1 MLNHFF
7 SPREGKQGLIMVS
20 SDGKLIVGFLVTL
33 SAVFLAGFVFR
44 GQADAAQLEDAC
56 KSRCQA
62 MAEQYKKEKGAPL
75 PSAIFNECVD
85 SCMHPPQ
92 INSEADIP
100 PFCKS
105 RCERLLKNINPG
117 ANPAGTREC
126 ADRCIDLVTQKFRQS
141 RIQGQ
146 KGPQKKQ

>member
-1 MLNHFF
+1 MA
-7 SPREGKQGLIMVS
+7 S
-20 SDGKLIVGFLVTL
+20 SDGKLLVGFLVMVG
-33 SAVFLAGFVFR
+33 AVLLAGFVFR
-44 GQADAAQLEDAC
+44 SQADAAQLSDMC

-141 RIQGQ
+141 RIQEQ
-146 KGPQKKQ
+146 KGPQKKK